1 MLAIRIFLC
10 DVSAFVCVSVS
21 VGVYVCDRV
30 RICAQQL
37 VVGQGIGILRQ

>member
-21 VGVYVCDRV
+21 VSVYVCVRV